1 MSKNRLDLIFIEL
14 QLASRF
20 LELAEATDNPE
31 KRGRSL
37 ANAQMAC
44 SFAQD
49 MLATVQCTAEQ
60 RAETGISLT
69 SIQERLDAEAKFP
82 FAHSRESSTPLS
94 SVGNASGLQ
103 ARR

>member
-1 MSKNRLDLIFIEL
+1 MNRNRLDLVLIEL

-31 KRGRSL
+31 RRVRSL

-44 SFAQD
+44 SSAQE
-49 MLATVQCTAEQ
+49 MLATLECSDQQ

-82 FAHSRESSTPLS
+82 LAPPGGNSTQLAC
-94 SVGNASGLQ
+94 VGNPSGLHAQ
-103 ARR
+103 Q